1 MSQFASA
8 GGLNDPIAEDGD
20 RGFIGIN
27 QRNPLNQLQPSE
39 VRESVNGRMEGYWK
53 PRKSVNV
60 VAGQLTGGGAALT
73 IPFVLPSPIPI
84 NDNAV
89 TNVRASCLYSDPNSN
104 NKEYILVALNSQI
117 KKIDLD
123 TPSNVESVLYPANE
137 SVDEDTDMIQAF
149 DKVIVFRDGDN
160 ALQWDQNSNNR
171 FYKVPGG
178 PYQANRDYNG
188 NANTTFNGGV
198 ATVVLETADLQQSSG
213 QAVGAG
219 EAVSIASVSAGVD
232 LVTIVTTDAH
242 GLSSGDSVLLSNI
255 GQLSGPD
262 PDGLRVV
269 TVSNTTTFTVPL
281 VGATGEYEVVEAAVT
296 KVFKIASATAGTN
309 IVTIVT
315 SLAHGLT
322 TGNQVVISDIVNSA
336 GPNPNGA
343 RTVTV
348 VNTTTFTIPLTGA
361 TGTYTVVAAI
371 LAKPT
376 SKVILPAFFDDGFTP
391 SPLDN
396 FYNTATLTIDAVS
409 RTISDYDGKLTML
422 TLATGS
428 FLPTIDYSFSAL
440 QDNPFSVGTPL
451 KITQSSTAFNVI
463 QIGDIVNITGL
474 PTYKT
479 FNYFVAEENTTG
491 GGHTVHYSIVNSIGL
506 GFSHMP
512 APPWGTYFQRRLW
525 VPFWYESKGTLLTP
539 SYPDRGIRDEILASD
554 ILDSNTY
561 DQIINQFRI
570 GGGTADYTVAM
581 HGFYDDSLVV
591 FNRNSIHLVK
601 GTQGTL
607 EDTVVKELTN
617 EVGCLAR
624 KSVVIQ
630 GNTLIFLSDNGVYGL
645 EFMNDY
651 NLRGTREPMS
661 KKIQPYIDRIN
672 KEKASGAVA
681 AYFDNRYYLAIPL
694 NSSINTNDATLGNNA
709 LLVFNFLNGAWESVD
724 TYGDSG
730 FLIQNLIVG
739 SAGERSALYAVSQNG
754 GIHQIDS
761 GESNSDIIAINN
773 EIQSFPISSYVSTRG
788 YDLNTLE
795 RKRFTDAQIQIQ
807 TLAGQTSDMDISF
820 VAEDPDNEGNSQ
832 SIATIGSLLGSP
844 LVPSTSNEE
853 ETATLRA
860 RVGGIRGIVGSIK
873 LTRITGSPKVHS
885 LKLAGSVTNRQI
897 ISQR

>member
-1 MSQFASA
+1 MSQFRST
-8 GGLNDPIAEDGD
+8 GGLDDAIASDGD

-27 QRNPLNQLQPSE
+27 QRNPLNQLQPGE

-53 PRKSVNV
+53 PRKTVSV

-89 TNVRASCLYSDPNSN
+89 TNVRASCLFSDPNTN

-123 TPSNVESVLYPANE
+123 APSNVESILYPAGE
-137 SVDEDTDMIQAF
+137 TVDEDTDMIQAF
-149 DKVIVFRDGDN
+149 DKVIVFREGDN

-188 NANTTFNGGV
+188 NSNTTFTGGV
-198 ATVVLETADLQQSSG
+198 ATVVLEVGDLQESSG
-213 QAVGAG
+213 PAIGAG
-219 EAVSIASVSAGVD
+219 ETVSIASASAGSD
-232 LVTIVTTDAH
+232 IVTIITTEAH
-242 GLSSGDSVLLSNI
+242 GLTSGDSVLLSNI
-255 GQLSGPD
+255 GQSSGPD
-262 PDGLRVV
+262 PDGIRVV
-269 TVSNTTTFTVPL
+269 TVSNSTTFTVPL
-281 VGATGEYEVVEAAVT
+281 VGASGEYDVVEAAAT

-315 SLAHGLT
+315 SLSHGLT
-322 TGNQVVISDIVNSA
+322 TGNQIVISGIINSA

-348 VNTTTFTIPLTGA
+348 TNATTFTIPLTGA
-361 TGTYTVVAAI
+361 TGTYTVVDAI
-371 LAKPT
+371 MAKPT

-391 SPLDN
+391 SPLND
-396 FYNTATLTIDAVS
+396 FYNTATLTIDAAS
-409 RTISDYDGKLTML
+409 RTVSDYDGKLKML

-428 FLPTIDYSFSAL
+428 FLPTIEYPFSAL
-440 QDNPFSVGTPL
+440 QDNPFTVGTPL
-451 KITQSSTAFNVI
+451 QITQANVTFKVI

-479 FNYFVAEENTTG
+479 FNYFVSEPNTG
-491 GGHTVHYSIVNSIGL
+491 SAHSVHYSIVASIGL

-525 VPFWYESKGTLLTP
+525 VPFWYESKGTLLVP
-539 SYPDRGIRDEILASD
+539 EYPDRGVRDEILASD

-561 DQIINQFRI
+561 DQVLNQFRI

-601 GTQGTL
+601 GTQGSL

-651 NLRGTREPMS
+651 NLRGTREPLS
-661 KKIQPYIDRIN
+661 KNIQPYIDRIN

-694 NSSINTNDATLGNNA
+694 NSSVTTNDATLGNNA

-724 TYGDSG
+724 TYGNSG

-739 SAGERSALYAVSQNG
+739 QAGERSALYAVSQNG
-754 GIHQIDS
+754 GVHQIDAVE
-761 GESNSDIIAINN
+761 GNSDVIAANN
-773 EIQSFPISSYVSTRG
+773 IQSSFPVSSYISTRG

-807 TLAGQTSDMDISF
+807 TLAGQTSDMDIAF
-820 VAEDPDNEGNSQ
+820 IAEDPDNENNVQ
-832 SIATIGSLLGSP
+832 PIATVSGLLGGP
-844 LVPSTSNEE
+844 LIPSNPNEE
-853 ETATLRA
+853 ETATLRT
-860 RVGGIRGIVGSIK
+860 RVGGVRGIIGSIK

>member
-1 MSQFASA
+1 MSQYRST
-8 GGLNDPIAEDGD
+8 GGMDDAIAEDGD

-27 QRNPLNQLQPSE
+27 QRNPLNQLQPGE
-39 VRESVNGRMEGYWK
+39 VRESVNGRIEGYWK
-53 PRKSVNV
+53 PRKAVSV

-73 IPFVLPSPIPI
+73 LPFVLPSPVPI

-123 TPSNVESVLYPANE
+123 TPSNVESVLYPAGE

-149 DKVIVFRDGDN
+149 DKVIVFREGDN
-160 ALQWDQNSNNR
+160 ALQWDQNSANA
-171 FYKVPGG
+171 FYRVPGG
-178 PYQANRDYNG
+178 PYQANRDYTKN
-188 NANTTFNGGV
+188 NNVTLSDGV
-198 ATVVLETADLQQSSG
+198 ATVTIDAPDLRSSSG
-213 QAVGAG
+213 VAYGAG
-219 EAVSIASVSAGVD
+219 ETVSIASVSAGSNI
-232 LVTIVTTDAH
+232 VTIVTTVAH
-242 GLSSGDSVLLSNI
+242 GLTSGDSVLLSNI
-255 GQLSGPD
+255 GQSTGLD
-262 PDGLRVV
+262 PDGIRVV
-269 TVSNTTTFTVPL
+269 TVSNSTTFTVPL
-281 VGATGEYEVVEAAVT
+281 TGAAGIYDVTEASST
-296 KVFKIASATAGTN
+296 KVFKIASATAGSN

-322 TGNQVVISDIVNSA
+322 TGNSVTISGVIQSA
-336 GPNPNGA
+336 GPDPNGVRVA
-343 RTVTV
+343 TVT
-348 VNTTTFTIPLTGA
+348 NSTTFTIPLTGA
-361 TGTYTVVAAI
+361 TGTYTVVDGI

-391 SPLDN
+391 SALDD
-396 FYNTATLTIDAVS
+396 FYNNSDITIDAVA
-409 RTISDYDGKLTML
+409 RDVSDYDGKLKML
-422 TLATGS
+422 TLNGGS
-428 FLPTIDYSFSAL
+428 FLPNVDYTVSAL
-440 QDNPFSVGTPL
+440 QDNPFTIGTPIT
-451 KITQSSTAFNVI
+451 ITQTQSVFKVL
-463 QIGDIVNITGL
+463 QIGDIVNVIGL
-474 PTYKT
+474 PSYNTWT
-479 FNYFVAEENTTG
+479 FYVAEPNGT
-491 GGHTVHYSIVNSIGL
+491 HHIHYSVAASIGL

-561 DQIINQFRI
+561 DQVLNQFRI

-591 FNRNSIHLVK
+591 FNRNSIHLIK
-601 GTQGTL
+601 GTQGSL

-661 KKIQPYIDRIN
+661 KNIQPYIDRIN
-672 KEKASGAVA
+672 KEKASGSIA
-681 AYFDNRYYLAIPL
+681 AYFDNRYYLAVPL
-694 NSSINTNDATLGNNA
+694 DSKVGVGDASSGNNA

-724 TYGDSG
+724 TYGNSG

-739 SAGERSALYAVSQNG
+739 SSGERSALYAVSQNG
-754 GIHQIDS
+754 GIHKIDALDVDTDQI
-761 GESNSDIIAINN
+761 AVNN
-773 EIQSFPISSYVSTRG
+773 ATVDEAIQSHVSTRG
-788 YDLNTLE
+788 YDLKTLE
-795 RKRFTDAQIQIQ
+795 RKRFTDAQVQIQ
-807 TLAGQTSDMDISF
+807 TLAGQETNMDISF
-820 VAEDPDNEGNSQ
+820 IAEDPDNSEAAQ
-832 SIATIGSLLGSP
+832 SIATIESLLGGT
-844 LVPSTSNEE
+844 LIPSSVNEE
-853 ETATLRA
+853 ETATLRT
-860 RVGGIRGIVGSIK
+860 RIGGVRGIVGSIK
-873 LTRITGSPKVHS
+873 LTKIEGSPKVHS
-885 LKLAGSVTNRQI
+885 LKVAGSVTNRQI

>member
-1 MSQFASA
+1 MDDA
-8 GGLNDPIAEDGD
+8 IAEDGD

-27 QRNPLNQLQPSE
+27 QRNPLNQLQPGE

-53 PRKSVNV
+53 PRKAVNV
-60 VAGQLTGGGAALT
+60 VSGQLTGGGAALT
-73 IPFVLPSPIPI
+73 LPFVLPSPIPI

-123 TPSNVESVLYPANE
+123 TPSNVESVLYPAGE

-149 DKVIVFRDGDN
+149 DKVIVFREGDN
-160 ALQWDQNSNNR
+160 ALQWDQNSANA
-171 FYKVPGG
+171 FYRVPGG

-188 NANTTFNGGV
+188 NSNTTFTNGV
-198 ATVVLETADLQQSSG
+198 ATVTLITGDLQQSSG
-213 QAVGAG
+213 AAYGAG
-219 EAVSIASVSAGVD
+219 ETVSVASASAGSNI
-232 LVTIVTTDAH
+232 VTIVTTEAH
-242 GLSSGDSVLLSNI
+242 GLTSGDSVLLSNI
-255 GQLSGPD
+255 KESSGPD
-262 PDGLRVV
+262 PDGIRVV
-269 TVSNTTTFTVPL
+269 TVSNSTTFTVPL
-281 VGATGEYEVVEAAVT
+281 TGAVGIYDVTEASST
-296 KVFKIASATAGTN
+296 KVFKIASATAGSN

-322 TGNQVVISDIVNSA
+322 TGNSVTISGVIQSA
-336 GPNPNGA
+336 GPDPNGV
-343 RTVTV
+343 RVVTVTSS
-348 VNTTTFTIPLTGA
+348 TAFTIPLTGA
-361 TGTYTVVAAI
+361 TGTYTVVDGI

-376 SKVILPAFFDDGFTP
+376 SKIILPAFFDDGFTP
-391 SPLDN
+391 SSLDN
-396 FYNTATLTIDAVS
+396 FYNGATLVIDAAT
-409 RTISDYDGKLTML
+409 RTISDYDGKLKML

-428 FLPTIDYSFSAL
+428 FLANVDYTFSEL
-440 QDNPFSVGTPL
+440 QDNPFSIGTPL
-451 KITQSSTAFNVI
+451 KITDSGSTFNVI

-474 PTYKT
+474 PTYNT
-479 FNYFVAEENTTG
+479 FNYFVAEPNTSG
-491 GGHTVHYSIVNSIGL
+491 GGHTVHYSIVASIGL

-561 DQIINQFRI
+561 DQILNQFRI
-570 GGGTADYTVAM
+570 SGGTADYTVAM

-601 GTQGTL
+601 GTQGSL

-681 AYFDNRYYLAIPL
+681 AYFDNRYYLAVPL
-694 NSSINTNDATLGNNA
+694 NSSTNTNDATLGNNA

-724 TYGDSG
+724 TYGNSG

-754 GIHQIDS
+754 GVNQIDAVEGS
-761 GESNSDIIAINN
+761 TDSISINDSTKYFSIN
-773 EIQSFPISSYVSTRG
+773 SYVSSRG
-788 YDLNTLE
+788 YDLGTLE

-807 TLAGQTSDMDISF
+807 TLPNQETDMDISF
-820 VAEDPDNEGNSQ
+820 AAEDPDNSQ
-832 SIATIGSLLGSP
+832 SIGTFGGLLGGP
-844 LVPSTSNEE
+844 LIPSDPNEE
-853 ETATLRA
+853 ETATIRA
-860 RVGGIRGIVGSIK
+860 RVGGSRGIVGSIK
-873 LTRITGSPKVHS
+873 LTRLTGSPKVHS
-885 LKLAGSVTNRQI
+885 LKVAGSVTNRQI